1 MSIYEQLALLYVEKN
16 AKPGDAPE
24 KLLAEYRDAYDKITK
39 CDKTHD
45 GKTFSF
51 E

>member
-1 MSIYEQLALLYVEKN
+1 MSIYEQLSLIYVEKN
-16 AKPGDAPE
+16 AQQGDSPE
-24 KLLAEYRDAYDKITK
+24 KLLAMYREAFDKICK
-39 CDKTHD
+39 CDKKHG

>member
-16 AKPGDAPE
+16 AKQDDAPE
-24 KLLAEYRDAYDKITK
+24 KLLAMYREAFDKITK
-39 CDKTHD
+39 CDKEHG

>member
-1 MSIYEQLALLYVEKN
+1 MSIYDQLSLLYVEKN
-16 AKPGDAPE
+16 AQPGDAPE
-24 KLLAEYRDAYDKITK
+24 KLLAMYREAYEKITK
-39 CDKTHD
+39 CDKEHG